1 MAGSDDGFAAAFNGC
16 GTRRQSMVR
25 WRAPGPRPFRS
36 ADARLARRVQAGE
49 AEARLRGRTAAP
61 CRVLHRP
68 SSSRA
73 CRDVAATCPATI
85 MSCRGS
91 ATTPRRVPGARVFD
105 DEQVGSGECRP
116 RSVSMRVWRR
126 GPVPH
131 LEGSLK
137 DRRDVQQCQDIRL
150 VSLPRMLVAGAAAA
164 SAPPLVDA
172 AARATGEGSPLLGS
186 DDPELHVAL

>member
-1 MAGSDDGFAAAFNGC
+1 
-16 GTRRQSMVR
+16 MVR

-61 CRVLHRP
+61 LPRTTPAVFRRGLAVTLLP
-68 SSSRA
+68 P
-73 CRDVAATCPATI
+73 CPATI

-150 VSLPRMLVAGAAAA
+150 VSLPRMFVAGAAAA

-172 AARATGEGSPLLGS
+172 AARATGEDSPLLGS